1 MIQLNKWQKELQA
14 LQKVNYRKTD
24 NQLFNVYRQSLI
36 DIKKRL
42 KVYTE
47 NAESL
52 SFSTRLEVER
62 LFSVADEINAILQL
76 NSPKVEKTIK
86 GYSAKQA
93 EQGYYGLWY
102 TLEQSQN
109 IALNMPLINHDYIM
123 NLVNAPVAGKRLSKR
138 LYKYRDELAQ
148 NVTNNIITGLFE
160 GKSYAEIARWINEET
175 EASYKQA
182 LRIARTE
189 AGRTQ
194 SVTTQKGYEEAKER
208 GINIKKKWLA
218 TIDKHTRRTHQELD
232 GKEVDVDEDFT
243 IRGHSAKGPR
253 MFGVASED
261 VNCRCTTIE
270 VVDGISPELRK
281 DNESKEMSEF
291 KSYDDWF
298 KGRIR
303 GEITDDLADKAM
315 SLKKFI
321 EGVDLGDWDHLS
333 EAEMEALEAEYE
345 EKSMQLE
352 KILAENPDI
361 LRLKEVPKDLKTAL
375 AENLFEI
382 KEIDELFYNTENYLN
397 WRQIIT
403 DEQYEAIFNYAASS
417 DYMNY
422 YLRHPENIEKLIT
435 GSGLDKLKLQV
446 MDLQEILGRYTAQTD
461 FTVYRGSDVVYNLDE
476 LVPGTERVF
485 DKAFLSSSLD
495 RAAAQSFAKNASS
508 PVFYEIDVKKGSK
521 VGAYIEEISKYGE
534 KEKEFLFNASTKF
547 KIISVNK
554 TDEALYLKLE
564 AIE

>member
-1 MIQLNKWQKELQA
+1 MTQLNKWQKELQA
-14 LQKVNYRKTD
+14 LQKANYQKTD

-76 NSPKVEKTIK
+76 NSPKIEKTIK
-86 GYSAKQA
+86 DYSAKQA

-109 IALNMPLINHDYIM
+109 IALSMPLINHDYIM

-194 SVTTQKGYEEAKER
+194 SVTTQKGYEEAKEL

-232 GKEVDVDEDFT
+232 GKEVDVDEEFT

-253 MFGVASED
+253 MFGIASED

-270 VVDGISPELRK
+270 VVDDISPELRK

-291 KSYDDWF
+291 KSYDEWYAD
-298 KGRIR
+298 RIR
-303 GEITDDLADKAM
+303 QNESKPKPNFTELDFFGQSDLQDDSDKWVAGLKPEQVNAM
-315 SLKKFI
+315 KDYTSDAFAK
-321 EGVDLGDWDHLS
+321 
-333 EAEMEALEAEYE
+333 MN
-345 EKSMQLE
+345 
-352 KILAENPDI
+352 KILRNEKYNPREKPYLVNIIQNLDDAI
-361 LRLKEVPKDLKTAL
+361 SKFKLKHD
-375 AENLFEI
+375 
-382 KEIDELFYNTENYLN
+382 
-397 WRQIIT
+397 IIT
-403 DEQYEAIFNYAASS
+403 
-417 DYMNY
+417 
-422 YLRHPENIEKLIT
+422 
-435 GSGLDKLKLQV
+435 
-446 MDLQEILGRYTAQTD
+446 
-461 FTVYRGSDVVYNLDE
+461 YRGVSANEYDAILNGNVFKEFKSTSINKKVAEDFLNFTSANKDGSVVKFLI
-476 LVPGTERVF
+476 PKGT
-485 DKAFLSSSLD
+485 
-495 RAAAQSFAKNASS
+495 Q
-508 PVFYEIDVKKGSK
+508 
-521 VGAYIEEISKYGE
+521 GAYIGTNSSMK
-534 KEKEFLFNASTKF
+534 KESEFLLNR
-547 KIISVNK
+547 N
-554 TDEALYLKLE
+554 LKYTVEIVDNILE
-564 AIE
+564 VTILG

>member
-1 MIQLNKWQKELQA
+1 MSQLNKWQKELQA
-14 LQKVNYRKTD
+14 LQKANYQKTD

-62 LFSVADEINAILQL
+62 LFSVADEINGILQL

-109 IALNMPLINHDYIM
+109 VALSMPLINHDYIM

-160 GKSYAEIARWINEET
+160 GKSYAEIARRINEET

-194 SVTTQKGYEEAKER
+194 STTTQKGYEEAKEL

-232 GKEVDVDEDFT
+232 GKEVDVDEEFT

-291 KSYDDWF
+291 KSYDDWLASRLGNNSPEGIIRNKLNNIDMSKATKDDIIELGSLINQHYQIDKIIGDKQRLKDTFSLFRKMGGEIPSESWAKGSEKKAKEQLNNAFSYYPKNWADLLARNDKKLFSGVNKRGFFFNGLLDKRGRYKTNIEGF
-298 KGRIR
+298 KTDFVTIHLSGRATTPFHEIGHLIECFNPDVVRIEKEFIEARTR
-303 GEITDDLADKAM
+303 GEIPTRLSEIFPGSGYSNREVTKKDNFISPYIGKVYPNATEVLSVGLESLFEPQGGQLKSIINGRPIKKYITDD
-315 SLKKFI
+315 
-321 EGVDLGDWDHLS
+321 E
-333 EAEMEALEAEYE
+333 
-345 EKSMQLE
+345 
-352 KILAENPDI
+352 
-361 LRLKEVPKDLKTAL
+361 
-375 AENLFEI
+375 
-382 KEIDELFYNTENYLN
+382 
-397 WRQIIT
+397 
-403 DEQYEAIFNYAASS
+403 
-417 DYMNY
+417 
-422 YLRHPENIEKLIT
+422 
-435 GSGLDKLKLQV
+435 
-446 MDLQEILGRYTAQTD
+446 
-461 FTVYRGSDVVYNLDE
+461 
-476 LVPGTERVF
+476 
-485 DKAFLSSSLD
+485 
-495 RAAAQSFAKNASS
+495 
-508 PVFYEIDVKKGSK
+508 
-521 VGAYIEEISKYGE
+521 
-534 KEKEFLFNASTKF
+534 EFLNLV
-547 KIISVNK
+547 IGLI
-554 TDEALYLKLE
+554 LKG
-564 AIE
+564 

>member
-1 MIQLNKWQKELQA
+1 MK
-14 LQKVNYRKTD
+14 
-24 NQLFNVYRQSLI
+24 
-36 DIKKRL
+36 
-42 KVYTE
+42 
-47 NAESL
+47 
-52 SFSTRLEVER
+52 
-62 LFSVADEINAILQL
+62 
-76 NSPKVEKTIK
+76 KTIK

-109 IALNMPLINHDYIM
+109 IALSMPLINHDYIM

-194 SVTTQKGYEEAKER
+194 SVTTQKGYEEAKEL

-232 GKEVDVDEDFT
+232 GKEVDVDEEFT

-291 KSYDDWF
+291 KSYDEWYAD
-298 KGRIR
+298 RIR
-303 GEITDDLADKAM
+303 QNESKPKPNFTELDFFGQSDLQDDSDKWVAGLKPEQVNAM
-315 SLKKFI
+315 KDYTSDAFAK
-321 EGVDLGDWDHLS
+321 
-333 EAEMEALEAEYE
+333 MN
-345 EKSMQLE
+345 
-352 KILAENPDI
+352 KILEMKNIIQEKNLI
-361 LRLKEVPKDLKTAL
+361 L
-375 AENLFEI
+375 
-382 KEIDELFYNTENYLN
+382 
-397 WRQIIT
+397 
-403 DEQYEAIFNYAASS
+403 S
-417 DYMNY
+417 
-422 YLRHPENIEKLIT
+422 
-435 GSGLDKLKLQV
+435 
-446 MDLQEILGRYTAQTD
+446 IL
-461 FTVYRGSDVVYNLDE
+461 
-476 LVPGTERVF
+476 
-485 DKAFLSSSLD
+485 
-495 RAAAQSFAKNASS
+495 
-508 PVFYEIDVKKGSK
+508 
-521 VGAYIEEISKYGE
+521 
-534 KEKEFLFNASTKF
+534 F
-547 KIISVNK
+547 KI
-554 TDEALYLKLE
+554 
-564 AIE
+564 

>member
-1 MIQLNKWQKELQA
+1 M
-14 LQKVNYRKTD
+14 
-24 NQLFNVYRQSLI
+24 
-36 DIKKRL
+36 
-42 KVYTE
+42 
-47 NAESL
+47 
-52 SFSTRLEVER
+52 EVER

-109 IALNMPLINHDYIM
+109 IALSMPLINHDYIM
-123 NLVNAPVAGKRLSKR
+123 NLVNTPVAGKRLSKR

-194 SVTTQKGYEEAKER
+194 SVTTQKGYEEAKEL

-232 GKEVDVDEDFT
+232 GKEVDVDEEFT

>member
-1 MIQLNKWQKELQA
+1 M
-14 LQKVNYRKTD
+14 
-24 NQLFNVYRQSLI
+24 
-36 DIKKRL
+36 
-42 KVYTE
+42 
-47 NAESL
+47 
-52 SFSTRLEVER
+52 EVER
-62 LFSVADEINAILQL
+62 LFSVADEINGILQL

-109 IALNMPLINHDYIM
+109 VALSMPLINHDYIM

-160 GKSYAEIARWINEET
+160 GESYAEIARRINEET

-194 SVTTQKGYEEAKER
+194 STTTQKGYEEAKEL
-208 GINIKKKWLA
+208 GIDIKKKWLA

-232 GKEVDVDEDFT
+232 GKEVDVDEEFT

-291 KSYDDWF
+291 KSYDEWF
-298 KGRIR
+298 NGRIR
-303 GEITDDLADKAM
+303 GEVANDLADKAM

-333 EAEMEALEAEYE
+333 DAEMEALEAEYE
-345 EKSMQLE
+345 EKTMQLE
-352 KILAENPDI
+352 KILAEHPDI

-403 DEQYEAIFNYAASS
+403 EEQYEAIFNYAASS

-495 RAAAQSFAKNASS
+495 REAAQSFAKNASS

>member
-1 MIQLNKWQKELQA
+1 M
-14 LQKVNYRKTD
+14 
-24 NQLFNVYRQSLI
+24 
-36 DIKKRL
+36 
-42 KVYTE
+42 
-47 NAESL
+47 
-52 SFSTRLEVER
+52 EVER
-62 LFSVADEINAILQL
+62 LFSVADEINTILQL

-109 IALNMPLINHDYIM
+109 IALSMPLINHDYIM

-194 SVTTQKGYEEAKER
+194 SVTTQKGYEEAKEL

-232 GKEVDVDEDFT
+232 GKEVDVDEEFT

-291 KSYDDWF
+291 KSYADWF